1 MKSGMIFG
9 LVSSLILH
17 ALVLMFFLFSFYTQ
31 EKSSGVDFKQGVEF
45 TSIMM
50 VSELPIGE
58 LKEVSIDQKK
68 SNSQDKNKKQMVSE
82 LPIGELKE
90 VSIDQKKSN
99 SQDKN
104 KKQDEKMSLNSQD
117 KNAVLKAQKKIEK
130 QDENQAQKEI
140 ANASENSK
148 FKNESLSAPLQS
160 NEDKTQTI
168 VSGNAKE
175 QIKSYQALLM
185 AHLAKFKKYPQ
196 EAIMQ
201 KQEGVVRIRVSI
213 DESGNVLSKE
223 LKKSCPYAVL
233 NDEVLSLFK
242 RASPLPKPPKE
253 MLKDG
258 EKISF
263 VMPIDYNIKDYL
275 GKK

>member
-1 MKSGMIFG
+1 MKSSVIFG
-9 LVSSLILH
+9 FVLSLILH

-31 EKSSGVDFKQGVEF
+31 EKSSGVDFKQGLEF

-68 SNSQDKNKKQMVSE
+68 SNSQDKNKKQ
-82 LPIGELKE
+82 
-90 VSIDQKKSN
+90 
-99 SQDKN
+99 
-104 KKQDEKMSLNSQD
+104 DERINLNSQD
-117 KNAVLKAQKKIEK
+117 KNAVLKVQKKIEK

-175 QIKSYQALLM
+175 QVKSYQALLM
-185 AHLAKFKKYPQ
+185 AHLTKFKKYPQ

-223 LKKSCPYAVL
+223 LKKSCPYAAL
-233 NDEVLSLFK
+233 NNEVLSLFK

-253 MLKDG
+253 MLKNGD
-258 EKISF
+258 KISF

>member
-1 MKSGMIFG
+1 MNVFP
-9 LVSSLILH
+9 
-17 ALVLMFFLFSFYTQ
+17 FYTQ
-31 EKSSGVDFKQGVEF
+31 EKSSGVDFKQGAEF

-50 VSELPIGE
+50 VSEF
-58 LKEVSIDQKK
+58 
-68 SNSQDKNKKQMVSE
+68 
-82 LPIGELKE
+82 PIGELKE

-104 KKQDEKMSLNSQD
+104 KKQDERISFNSQD
-117 KNAVLKAQKKIEK
+117 KNAVLKVQKKIEK

-175 QIKSYQALLM
+175 QVKSYQALLM
-185 AHLAKFKKYPQ
+185 AHLTKFKKYPQ

-223 LKKSCPYAVL
+223 LKKSCPYAAL
-233 NDEVLSLFK
+233 NDEALSLFK

-253 MLKDG
+253 MLKNGD
-258 EKISF
+258 KISF

>member
-1 MKSGMIFG
+1 MKSSVIFG
-9 LVSSLILH
+9 FVLSLVLH

-31 EKSSGVDFKQGVEF
+31 EKSSGVDFKQGLEF

-68 SNSQDKNKKQMVSE
+68 SDF
-82 LPIGELKE
+82 
-90 VSIDQKKSN
+90 
-99 SQDKN
+99 QDKN

-117 KNAVLKAQKKIEK
+117 KNAVLKVQKKIEK

-175 QIKSYQALLM
+175 QVKSYQALLM
-185 AHLAKFKKYPQ
+185 AHLTKFKKYPQ
-196 EAIMQ
+196 EAIVQ

-253 MLKDG
+253 MLKNGD
-258 EKISF
+258 KISF

>member
-1 MKSGMIFG
+1 MKSSVIFG
-9 LVSSLILH
+9 FVLSLILH
-17 ALVLMFFLFSFYTQ
+17 TLVLMFSLFSFYTQ
-31 EKSSGVDFKQGVEF
+31 EKSSGVDFKQGAEF

-50 VSELPIGE
+50 VSEF
-58 LKEVSIDQKK
+58 
-68 SNSQDKNKKQMVSE
+68 
-82 LPIGELKE
+82 PIGELKE

-104 KKQDEKMSLNSQD
+104 KKQDERISFNSQD
-117 KNAVLKAQKKIEK
+117 KNAVLKVQKKIEK

-160 NEDKTQTI
+160 NKDKTQTI

-175 QIKSYQALLM
+175 QVKSYQALLM
-185 AHLAKFKKYPQ
+185 AHLTKFKKYPQ

-223 LKKSCPYAVL
+223 LKKSCPYAAL
-233 NDEVLSLFK
+233 NDEALNLFK

-253 MLKDG
+253 MLKNGD
-258 EKISF
+258 KISF

>member
-45 TSIMM
+45 TSIM
-50 VSELPIGE
+50 
-58 LKEVSIDQKK
+58 
-68 SNSQDKNKKQMVSE
+68 MVSE

-223 LKKSCPYAVL
+223 LKKSCPYGVL

>member
-45 TSIMM
+45 TSIM
-50 VSELPIGE
+50 
-58 LKEVSIDQKK
+58 
-68 SNSQDKNKKQMVSE
+68 MVSE

-175 QIKSYQALLM
+175 QIKSYQALLI

>member
-17 ALVLMFFLFSFYTQ
+17 ALVLIFFLFSFYTQ
-31 EKSSGVDFKQGVEF
+31 EKSSGVDFKQGLEF
-45 TSIMM
+45 TSIM
-50 VSELPIGE
+50 
-58 LKEVSIDQKK
+58 
-68 SNSQDKNKKQMVSE
+68 MVSE

-168 VSGNAKE
+168 ISGNAKE

>member
-1 MKSGMIFG
+1 MKSSVIFG
-9 LVSSLILH
+9 FVLSLILH
-17 ALVLMFFLFSFYTQ
+17 TLVLMFFLFSFYTQ
-31 EKSSGVDFKQGVEF
+31 EKSSGVDFKQGAEF

-50 VSELPIGE
+50 VSEF
-58 LKEVSIDQKK
+58 
-68 SNSQDKNKKQMVSE
+68 
-82 LPIGELKE
+82 PIGELKE

-117 KNAVLKAQKKIEK
+117 KNAVLKVQKKIEK

-175 QIKSYQALLM
+175 QVKSYQALLM
-185 AHLAKFKKYPQ
+185 AHLTKFKKYPQ

-233 NDEVLSLFK
+233 NDEALSLFK

-253 MLKDG
+253 MLKNGD
-258 EKISF
+258 KISF

>member
-68 SNSQDKNKKQMVSE
+68 SNSQDKNKKQ
-82 LPIGELKE
+82 
-90 VSIDQKKSN
+90 
-99 SQDKN
+99 
-104 KKQDEKMSLNSQD
+104 DEKMSLNSQD
-117 KNAVLKAQKKIEK
+117 KNAVLKAQKKIKK

-168 VSGNAKE
+168 ISGNAKE

-223 LKKSCPYAVL
+223 LKKSCPYAAL

>member
-58 LKEVSIDQKK
+58 LKEVSI
-68 SNSQDKNKKQMVSE
+68 E
-82 LPIGELKE
+82 
-90 VSIDQKKSN
+90 QKKSN

-196 EAIMQ
+196 EAILQ

>member
-68 SNSQDKNKKQMVSE
+68 SNSQDKNKKQ
-82 LPIGELKE
+82 
-90 VSIDQKKSN
+90 
-99 SQDKN
+99 
-104 KKQDEKMSLNSQD
+104 DEKMSLNSQD

-130 QDENQAQKEI
+130 QDENQAQKEV

-148 FKNESLSAPLQS
+148 FKNESFSAPLQS

>member
-1 MKSGMIFG
+1 MKSSVIFG
-9 LVSSLILH
+9 FVLSLILH
-17 ALVLMFFLFSFYTQ
+17 TLVLMFFLFSFYTQ
-31 EKSSGVDFKQGVEF
+31 EKSSGVDFKQGAEF

-50 VSELPIGE
+50 VSEF
-58 LKEVSIDQKK
+58 
-68 SNSQDKNKKQMVSE
+68 
-82 LPIGELKE
+82 PIGELKE

-104 KKQDEKMSLNSQD
+104 KKQDERISFNFQD
-117 KNAVLKAQKKIEK
+117 KNAVLKVQKKIEK

-160 NEDKTQTI
+160 NKDKTQTI

-175 QIKSYQALLM
+175 QVKSYQALLM
-185 AHLAKFKKYPQ
+185 AHLTKFKKYPQ

-223 LKKSCPYAVL
+223 LKKSCPYAAL
-233 NDEVLSLFK
+233 NDEALSLFK

-253 MLKDG
+253 MLKNGD
-258 EKISF
+258 KISF

>member
-1 MKSGMIFG
+1 MKSSVIFG
-9 LVSSLILH
+9 FVLSLILH
-17 ALVLMFFLFSFYTQ
+17 ALVLIFFLFSFYTQ
-31 EKSSGVDFKQGVEF
+31 EKSSGVDFKQGLEF

-68 SNSQDKNKKQMVSE
+68 SNSQDKNKKQ
-82 LPIGELKE
+82 
-90 VSIDQKKSN
+90 
-99 SQDKN
+99 
-104 KKQDEKMSLNSQD
+104 DERINLDSQD
-117 KNAVLKAQKKIEK
+117 KNAVLKVQKKIKK
-130 QDENQAQKEI
+130 QDKNQAQKEI

-175 QIKSYQALLM
+175 QVKSYQALLM
-185 AHLAKFKKYPQ
+185 AHLTKFKKYPQ

-201 KQEGVVRIRVSI
+201 KQESVVRIRVSI

-223 LKKSCPYAVL
+223 LKKSCPCAAL
-233 NDEVLSLFK
+233 NNEVLSLFK

-253 MLKDG
+253 MLKNGD
-258 EKISF
+258 KISF
-263 VMPIDYNIKDYL
+263 IMPIDYNIKDYL

>member
-1 MKSGMIFG
+1 MKSSVIFG
-9 LVSSLILH
+9 FVLSLILH

-31 EKSSGVDFKQGVEF
+31 DKSSGVDFKQGLEF
-45 TSIMM
+45 TSIM
-50 VSELPIGE
+50 
-58 LKEVSIDQKK
+58 
-68 SNSQDKNKKQMVSE
+68 MVSE

-117 KNAVLKAQKKIEK
+117 KNAVLKVQKKIEK

-175 QIKSYQALLM
+175 QVKSYQALLM
-185 AHLAKFKKYPQ
+185 AHLTKFKKYPQ
-196 EAIMQ
+196 EAIVQ

-253 MLKDG
+253 MLKNGD
-258 EKISF
+258 KISF

>member
-1 MKSGMIFG
+1 MKSSVIFG
-9 LVSSLILH
+9 FVLSLILH
-17 ALVLMFFLFSFYTQ
+17 TLVLMFFLFSFYTQ
-31 EKSSGVDFKQGVEF
+31 EKSSGVDFKQGAEF

-50 VSELPIGE
+50 VSEF
-58 LKEVSIDQKK
+58 
-68 SNSQDKNKKQMVSE
+68 
-82 LPIGELKE
+82 PIGELKE

-104 KKQDEKMSLNSQD
+104 KKQDERISFNSQD
-117 KNAVLKAQKKIEK
+117 KNAVLKVQKKIEK

-160 NEDKTQTI
+160 NKDKTQTI
-168 VSGNAKE
+168 VSGNTKE
-175 QIKSYQALLM
+175 QVKSYQALLM
-185 AHLAKFKKYPQ
+185 AHLTKFKKYPQ

-223 LKKSCPYAVL
+223 LKKSCPYAAL
-233 NDEVLSLFK
+233 NDEALSLFK

-253 MLKDG
+253 MLKNGD
-258 EKISF
+258 KISF

>member
-1 MKSGMIFG
+1 MKSSVIFG
-9 LVSSLILH
+9 FVLSLILH

-31 EKSSGVDFKQGVEF
+31 EKSSGVDFKQGAEF

-68 SNSQDKNKKQMVSE
+68 SNSQDKNKKQ
-82 LPIGELKE
+82 
-90 VSIDQKKSN
+90 
-99 SQDKN
+99 
-104 KKQDEKMSLNSQD
+104 DERISLNSQD
-117 KNAVLKAQKKIEK
+117 KNAVLKVQKKIEK

-175 QIKSYQALLM
+175 QVKSYQALLM
-185 AHLAKFKKYPQ
+185 AHLTKFKKYPQ
-196 EAIMQ
+196 EAIMK

-223 LKKSCPYAVL
+223 LKKSCPYAAL

-253 MLKDG
+253 MLKNGD
-258 EKISF
+258 KISF

>member
-1 MKSGMIFG
+1 MKSSVIFG
-9 LVSSLILH
+9 FVLSLILH
-17 ALVLMFFLFSFYTQ
+17 TLVLMFFLFSFYTQ
-31 EKSSGVDFKQGVEF
+31 EKSSGVDFKQGAEF

-50 VSELPIGE
+50 VSEF
-58 LKEVSIDQKK
+58 
-68 SNSQDKNKKQMVSE
+68 
-82 LPIGELKE
+82 PIGELKE

-104 KKQDEKMSLNSQD
+104 KKQDERISFNSQD
-117 KNAVLKAQKKIEK
+117 KNAVLKVQKKIEK

-160 NEDKTQTI
+160 NKDKTQTI

-175 QIKSYQALLM
+175 QVKSYQALLM
-185 AHLAKFKKYPQ
+185 AHLTKFKKYPQ

-223 LKKSCPYAVL
+223 LKKSCPYAAL
-233 NDEVLSLFK
+233 NDEALSLFK

-253 MLKDG
+253 MLKNGD
-258 EKISF
+258 KISF
-263 VMPIDYNIKDYL
+263 VMP
-275 GKK
+275 

>member
-1 MKSGMIFG
+1 MKSSVIFG
-9 LVSSLILH
+9 FVLSLILH
-17 ALVLMFFLFSFYTQ
+17 TLVLMFFLFSFYTQ
-31 EKSSGVDFKQGVEF
+31 EKSSGVDFKQGAEF

-58 LKEVSIDQKK
+58 LKEVSIEQKK
-68 SNSQDKNKKQMVSE
+68 SKYKNKNKKQE
-82 LPIGELKE
+82 
-90 VSIDQKKSN
+90 
-99 SQDKN
+99 
-104 KKQDEKMSLNSQD
+104 EKISLNSQD
-117 KNAVLKAQKKIEK
+117 KNAVLKVKKKIEK
-130 QDENQAQKEI
+130 KDENQAQKEI

-175 QIKSYQALLM
+175 QVKSYQALLM
-185 AHLAKFKKYPQ
+185 AHLTKFKKYPQ

-223 LKKSCPYAVL
+223 LKKSCPYAAL
-233 NDEVLSLFK
+233 NDEALSLFK

-253 MLKDG
+253 MLKNGD
-258 EKISF
+258 KISF

>member
-1 MKSGMIFG
+1 MKSSVIFG
-9 LVSSLILH
+9 FVLSLILH

-31 EKSSGVDFKQGVEF
+31 EKSSGVDFKQGLEF
-45 TSIMM
+45 TSIM
-50 VSELPIGE
+50 
-58 LKEVSIDQKK
+58 
-68 SNSQDKNKKQMVSE
+68 MVSE

-148 FKNESLSAPLQS
+148 FKNETLSAPLQS

>member
-1 MKSGMIFG
+1 MKSSVIFG
-9 LVSSLILH
+9 FVLSLILH
-17 ALVLMFFLFSFYTQ
+17 TLVLMFFLFSFYTQ
-31 EKSSGVDFKQGVEF
+31 EKSSGVDFKQGAEF

-68 SNSQDKNKKQMVSE
+68 SNSQDKNKKQ
-82 LPIGELKE
+82 
-90 VSIDQKKSN
+90 
-99 SQDKN
+99 
-104 KKQDEKMSLNSQD
+104 DERISLNSQD
-117 KNAVLKAQKKIEK
+117 KNAVLKVQKKIEK

-140 ANASENSK
+140 ANSSENSK

-175 QIKSYQALLM
+175 QVKSYQALLM
-185 AHLAKFKKYPQ
+185 AHLTKFKKYPQ

-223 LKKSCPYAVL
+223 LKKSCPYAAL

-253 MLKDG
+253 MLKNGD
-258 EKISF
+258 KISF

>member
-1 MKSGMIFG
+1 MKSSVILGFV
-9 LVSSLILH
+9 LSLILH
-17 ALVLMFFLFSFYTQ
+17 TLVLMFFLFSFYTQ
-31 EKSSGVDFKQGVEF
+31 EKSSGVDFKQGLEF

-68 SNSQDKNKKQMVSE
+68 SNSQDKNKKQ
-82 LPIGELKE
+82 
-90 VSIDQKKSN
+90 
-99 SQDKN
+99 
-104 KKQDEKMSLNSQD
+104 DERISLNSQD
-117 KNAVLKAQKKIEK
+117 KNAVLKVQKKIEK

-175 QIKSYQALLM
+175 QVKSYQALLM
-185 AHLAKFKKYPQ
+185 AHLTKFKKYPQ

-223 LKKSCPYAVL
+223 LKKSCPYAAL
-233 NDEVLSLFK
+233 NDEALSLFK

-253 MLKDG
+253 MLKNGD
-258 EKISF
+258 KISF

>member
-68 SNSQDKNKKQMVSE
+68 SNSQDKNKKQ
-82 LPIGELKE
+82 
-90 VSIDQKKSN
+90 
-99 SQDKN
+99 
-104 KKQDEKMSLNSQD
+104 DEKMSLNSQD

-130 QDENQAQKEI
+130 QDENQAQKEV

-148 FKNESLSAPLQS
+148 FKNESFSAPLQS

-175 QIKSYQALLM
+175 QVKSYQALLM
-185 AHLAKFKKYPQ
+185 AHLTKFKKYPQ

-223 LKKSCPYAVL
+223 LKKSCPYAAL

>member
-1 MKSGMIFG
+1 MKSSVIFG
-9 LVSSLILH
+9 FVLSLILH
-17 ALVLMFFLFSFYTQ
+17 TLVLMFSLFSFYTQ

-68 SNSQDKNKKQMVSE
+68 SNSQDKNKKQ
-82 LPIGELKE
+82 
-90 VSIDQKKSN
+90 
-99 SQDKN
+99 
-104 KKQDEKMSLNSQD
+104 DERISLNSQD
-117 KNAVLKAQKKIEK
+117 KNAVLKVQKKIEK

-175 QIKSYQALLM
+175 QVKSYQALLM
-185 AHLAKFKKYPQ
+185 AHLTKFKKYPQ
-196 EAIMQ
+196 EAIIQ

-223 LKKSCPYAVL
+223 LKKSCPYAAL
-233 NDEVLSLFK
+233 NDEALSLFK

-253 MLKDG
+253 MLKNGD
-258 EKISF
+258 KISF

>member
-1 MKSGMIFG
+1 MKSSVIFG
-9 LVSSLILH
+9 FVLSLILH

-31 EKSSGVDFKQGVEF
+31 EKSSGVDFKQGLEF

-68 SNSQDKNKKQMVSE
+68 SNSQDKNKKQ
-82 LPIGELKE
+82 
-90 VSIDQKKSN
+90 
-99 SQDKN
+99 
-104 KKQDEKMSLNSQD
+104 DERINLNSQD
-117 KNAVLKAQKKIEK
+117 KNAVLKVQKKIEK

-175 QIKSYQALLM
+175 QVKSYQALLM
-185 AHLAKFKKYPQ
+185 AHLTKFKKYPQ

-223 LKKSCPYAVL
+223 LKKSCPYAAL
-233 NDEVLSLFK
+233 NDEALSLFK

-253 MLKDG
+253 MLKNGD
-258 EKISF
+258 KISF

>member
-1 MKSGMIFG
+1 MKSSVIFG
-9 LVSSLILH
+9 FVLSLILH

-31 EKSSGVDFKQGVEF
+31 EKSSGVDFKQGLEF

-68 SNSQDKNKKQMVSE
+68 SNSQDKNKKQ
-82 LPIGELKE
+82 
-90 VSIDQKKSN
+90 
-99 SQDKN
+99 
-104 KKQDEKMSLNSQD
+104 DERINLNSQD
-117 KNAVLKAQKKIEK
+117 KNAVLKVQKKIKK
-130 QDENQAQKEI
+130 QDKNQAQKEI
-140 ANASENSK
+140 ANAGENSK

-175 QIKSYQALLM
+175 QVKSYQALLM
-185 AHLAKFKKYPQ
+185 AHLTKFKKYPQ

>member
-45 TSIMM
+45 TSIM
-50 VSELPIGE
+50 
-58 LKEVSIDQKK
+58 
-68 SNSQDKNKKQMVSE
+68 MVSE

-258 EKISF
+258 EKTSF

>member
-1 MKSGMIFG
+1 MKSSVIFG
-9 LVSSLILH
+9 FVLSLILH
-17 ALVLMFFLFSFYTQ
+17 TLVLMFFLFSFYTQ
-31 EKSSGVDFKQGVEF
+31 EKSSGVDFKQGAEF

-50 VSELPIGE
+50 VSEF
-58 LKEVSIDQKK
+58 
-68 SNSQDKNKKQMVSE
+68 
-82 LPIGELKE
+82 PIGELKE

-104 KKQDEKMSLNSQD
+104 KKQDERISFNSQD
-117 KNAVLKAQKKIEK
+117 KNAVLKVQKKIEK

-175 QIKSYQALLM
+175 QVKSYQALLM
-185 AHLAKFKKYPQ
+185 AHLTKFKKYPQ
-196 EAIMQ
+196 EAIIQ

-223 LKKSCPYAVL
+223 LKKSCPYAAL
-233 NDEVLSLFK
+233 NDEALSLFK

-253 MLKDG
+253 MLKNGD
-258 EKISF
+258 KISF

>member
-1 MKSGMIFG
+1 MKSSVIFG
-9 LVSSLILH
+9 FVLSLILH

-31 EKSSGVDFKQGVEF
+31 EKSSGVDFKQGLEF
-45 TSIMM
+45 TSIM
-50 VSELPIGE
+50 
-58 LKEVSIDQKK
+58 
-68 SNSQDKNKKQMVSE
+68 MVSE

-117 KNAVLKAQKKIEK
+117 KNAVLKVQKKIEK
-130 QDENQAQKEI
+130 QDENQAQKEV

-148 FKNESLSAPLQS
+148 FKNESFSAPLQS

-175 QIKSYQALLM
+175 QVKSYQALLM
-185 AHLAKFKKYPQ
+185 AHLTKFKKYPQ

-223 LKKSCPYAVL
+223 LKKSCPYAAL

>member
-1 MKSGMIFG
+1 MKSSVIFG
-9 LVSSLILH
+9 FVLSLILH

-31 EKSSGVDFKQGVEF
+31 EKSSGVDFKQGLEF

-68 SNSQDKNKKQMVSE
+68 SNSQDKNKKQ
-82 LPIGELKE
+82 
-90 VSIDQKKSN
+90 
-99 SQDKN
+99 
-104 KKQDEKMSLNSQD
+104 DERINLNSQD
-117 KNAVLKAQKKIEK
+117 KNAVLKVQKKIKK
-130 QDENQAQKEI
+130 QDKNQAQKEI

-175 QIKSYQALLM
+175 QVKSYQALLM
-185 AHLAKFKKYPQ
+185 AHLTKFKKYPQ

-213 DESGNVLSKE
+213 DENGNVLSKE
-223 LKKSCPYAVL
+223 LKKSCPYAAL

-253 MLKDG
+253 MLKNG
-258 EKISF
+258 NKISF

>member
-1 MKSGMIFG
+1 MKSSVIFG
-9 LVSSLILH
+9 FVLSLILH
-17 ALVLMFFLFSFYTQ
+17 ALVLIFFLFSFYTQ
-31 EKSSGVDFKQGVEF
+31 EKSSGVDFKQGLEF

-68 SNSQDKNKKQMVSE
+68 SNSQDKNKKQ
-82 LPIGELKE
+82 
-90 VSIDQKKSN
+90 
-99 SQDKN
+99 
-104 KKQDEKMSLNSQD
+104 DERINLDSQD
-117 KNAVLKAQKKIEK
+117 KNAVLKVQKKIKK
-130 QDENQAQKEI
+130 QDKNQAQKEI

-148 FKNESLSAPLQS
+148 FKNESLSAPPQS

-175 QIKSYQALLM
+175 QVKSYQALLM
-185 AHLAKFKKYPQ
+185 AHLTKFKKYPQ

-223 LKKSCPYAVL
+223 LKKSCPYAAL
-233 NDEVLSLFK
+233 NNEVLSLFK

-253 MLKDG
+253 MLKNGD
-258 EKISF
+258 KISF
-263 VMPIDYNIKDYL
+263 IMPIDYNIKDYL

>member
-1 MKSGMIFG
+1 MKSSVIFG
-9 LVSSLILH
+9 FVLSLILH

-31 EKSSGVDFKQGVEF
+31 EKSSGVDFKQGLEF

-68 SNSQDKNKKQMVSE
+68 SNSQDKNKKQ
-82 LPIGELKE
+82 
-90 VSIDQKKSN
+90 
-99 SQDKN
+99 
-104 KKQDEKMSLNSQD
+104 DERISFNSQD
-117 KNAVLKAQKKIEK
+117 KNAVLKVQKKIEK
-130 QDENQAQKEI
+130 QDENQAQKEV

-148 FKNESLSAPLQS
+148 FKNESFSAPLQS

-175 QIKSYQALLM
+175 QVKSYQALLM
-185 AHLAKFKKYPQ
+185 AHLTKFKKYPQ

-223 LKKSCPYAVL
+223 LKKSCPYAAL

>member
-31 EKSSGVDFKQGVEF
+31 EKSSGVDFKQGVKF

-50 VSELPIGE
+50 VSEF
-58 LKEVSIDQKK
+58 
-68 SNSQDKNKKQMVSE
+68 
-82 LPIGELKE
+82 PIGELKE

-104 KKQDEKMSLNSQD
+104 KKQDERISFNSQD
-117 KNAVLKAQKKIEK
+117 KNAVLKVQKKIEK

-175 QIKSYQALLM
+175 QVKSYQALLM
-185 AHLAKFKKYPQ
+185 AHLTKFKKYPQ

>member
-1 MKSGMIFG
+1 MKSSVIFG
-9 LVSSLILH
+9 FVLSLILH
-17 ALVLMFFLFSFYTQ
+17 TLVLMFSLFSFYTQ
-31 EKSSGVDFKQGVEF
+31 EKSSGVDFKQGAEF

-68 SNSQDKNKKQMVSE
+68 SNSQDKNKKQ
-82 LPIGELKE
+82 
-90 VSIDQKKSN
+90 
-99 SQDKN
+99 
-104 KKQDEKMSLNSQD
+104 DERISLNSQD
-117 KNAVLKAQKKIEK
+117 KNAVLKVQKKIEK

-168 VSGNAKE
+168 VSGNVKE
-175 QIKSYQALLM
+175 QVKSYQALLM
-185 AHLAKFKKYPQ
+185 AHLTKFKKYPQ
-196 EAIMQ
+196 EAIIQ

-223 LKKSCPYAVL
+223 LKKSCPYAAL
-233 NDEVLSLFK
+233 NDEALSLFK

-253 MLKDG
+253 MLKNGD
-258 EKISF
+258 KISF

>member
-1 MKSGMIFG
+1 MKSSVIFG
-9 LVSSLILH
+9 FVLSLILH
-17 ALVLMFFLFSFYTQ
+17 TLVLMFFLFSFYTQ
-31 EKSSGVDFKQGVEF
+31 EKSSGVDFKQGAEF

-50 VSELPIGE
+50 VSEF
-58 LKEVSIDQKK
+58 
-68 SNSQDKNKKQMVSE
+68 
-82 LPIGELKE
+82 PIGELKE

-104 KKQDEKMSLNSQD
+104 KKQDERISFNSQD
-117 KNAVLKAQKKIEK
+117 KNAVLKVQKKIEK
-130 QDENQAQKEI
+130 QDKNQAQKEI

-175 QIKSYQALLM
+175 QVKSYQALLM
-185 AHLAKFKKYPQ
+185 AHLTKFKKYPQ

-213 DESGNVLSKE
+213 DESGSVLSKE
-223 LKKSCPYAVL
+223 LKKSCPYAAL
-233 NDEVLSLFK
+233 NDEALSLFK

-253 MLKDG
+253 MLKNGD
-258 EKISF
+258 KISF

>member
-17 ALVLMFFLFSFYTQ
+17 ALVLIFFLFSFYTQ

-68 SNSQDKNKKQMVSE
+68 SNSQDKNKKQ
-82 LPIGELKE
+82 
-90 VSIDQKKSN
+90 
-99 SQDKN
+99 
-104 KKQDEKMSLNSQD
+104 DEKMSLNSQD
-117 KNAVLKAQKKIEK
+117 KNAVLKAQKKIKK

>member
-45 TSIMM
+45 TSIM
-50 VSELPIGE
+50 
-58 LKEVSIDQKK
+58 
-68 SNSQDKNKKQMVSE
+68 MVSE

-175 QIKSYQALLM
+175 QVKSYQALLM
-185 AHLAKFKKYPQ
+185 AHLTKFKKYPQ

-223 LKKSCPYAVL
+223 LKKSCPYTAL
-233 NDEVLSLFK
+233 NDEALSLFK

-253 MLKDG
+253 MLKNGD
-258 EKISF
+258 KISF

>member
-1 MKSGMIFG
+1 MKSSVIFG
-9 LVSSLILH
+9 FVLSLILH

-31 EKSSGVDFKQGVEF
+31 EKSSGVDFKQGLEF
-45 TSIMM
+45 TSIM
-50 VSELPIGE
+50 
-58 LKEVSIDQKK
+58 
-68 SNSQDKNKKQMVSE
+68 MVSE

-117 KNAVLKAQKKIEK
+117 KNAVLKVQKKIEK

-175 QIKSYQALLM
+175 QVKSYQALLM
-185 AHLAKFKKYPQ
+185 AHLTKFKKYPQ
-196 EAIMQ
+196 EAIVQ

-223 LKKSCPYAVL
+223 LKKSCPYAAL

-253 MLKDG
+253 MLKNGD
-258 EKISF
+258 KISF

-275 GKK
+275 SKK

>member
-1 MKSGMIFG
+1 MKSSVIFG
-9 LVSSLILH
+9 FVLSLILH
-17 ALVLMFFLFSFYTQ
+17 TLVLMFFLFSFYTQ
-31 EKSSGVDFKQGVEF
+31 EKSSGVDFKQGAEF

-68 SNSQDKNKKQMVSE
+68 SNSQDKNKKQ
-82 LPIGELKE
+82 
-90 VSIDQKKSN
+90 
-99 SQDKN
+99 
-104 KKQDEKMSLNSQD
+104 DERISLNSQD
-117 KNAVLKAQKKIEK
+117 KNAVLKVQKKIEK

-148 FKNESLSAPLQS
+148 FKNESLSAQLQS

-175 QIKSYQALLM
+175 QVKSYQALLM
-185 AHLAKFKKYPQ
+185 AHLTKFKKYPQ
-196 EAIMQ
+196 EAIIQ

-223 LKKSCPYAVL
+223 LKKSCPYAAL
-233 NDEVLSLFK
+233 NDEALSLFK

-253 MLKDG
+253 MLKNGD
-258 EKISF
+258 KISF

>member
-1 MKSGMIFG
+1 MKSSVIFG
-9 LVSSLILH
+9 FVLSLILH
-17 ALVLMFFLFSFYTQ
+17 TLVLMFFLFSFYTQ
-31 EKSSGVDFKQGVEF
+31 EKSSGVDFKQGAEF

-68 SNSQDKNKKQMVSE
+68 SNSQDKNKKQ
-82 LPIGELKE
+82 
-90 VSIDQKKSN
+90 
-99 SQDKN
+99 
-104 KKQDEKMSLNSQD
+104 DERISLNSQD
-117 KNAVLKAQKKIEK
+117 KNAVLKVQKKIEK

-175 QIKSYQALLM
+175 QVKSYQALLM

-196 EAIMQ
+196 EAIMR

-223 LKKSCPYAVL
+223 LKKSCPYAAL

-253 MLKDG
+253 MLKNGD
-258 EKISF
+258 KISF